1 MADRQPVHRGRQA
14 EAERN
19 DRLVLEAARA
29 VVARCGADATVAAI
43 AQEAG
48 VGMGSLYRRY
58 GTKDDLLRHVCTLAM
73 QETVQAGE
81 EALAVADAG
90 AGLAQYVRS
99 CVSRGTGTLGALA
112 GSIDTTPGMWEL
124 SKRSRTLLGRLV
136 GRARQAG
143 ALRDDVTALDIA
155 WLIET
160 LGRSGPAAPAAED
173 AVIRQRLTELAIDG
187 LRAAPPESRR
197 RLPGPPPTASHYER
211 RWHAPAGRVS

>member
-1 MADRQPVHRGRQA
+1 MADRQPVLRGRQA

-43 AQEAG
+43 AHEAG

-73 QETVQAGE
+73 QDTVQAAE
-81 EALAVADAG
+81 EALAVADAWS
-90 AGLAQYVRS
+90 GLAQYIRS
-99 CVSRGTGTLGALA
+99 CVGRGTGTLGALA
-112 GSIDTTPGMWEL
+112 GSIETTPGMWEL

-136 GRARQAG
+136 RRARQAG
-143 ALRDDVTALDIA
+143 ALRDDVTPLDIA
-155 WLIET
+155 WLVET
-160 LGRSGPAAPAAED
+160 LGRSGPAAPAGED
-173 AVIRQRLTELAIDG
+173 VVIRRRLTELAIDG
-187 LRAAPPESRR
+187 LRAEPPGATTQP

-211 RWHAPAGRVS
+211 RWQAR